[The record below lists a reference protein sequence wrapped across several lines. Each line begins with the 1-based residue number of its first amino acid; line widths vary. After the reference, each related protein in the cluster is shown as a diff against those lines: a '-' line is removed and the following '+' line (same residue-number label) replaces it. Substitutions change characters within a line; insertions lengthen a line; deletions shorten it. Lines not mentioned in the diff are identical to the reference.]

1 MKLTIQTFPLIAL
14 FILGSLTTNTESPK
28 PNSAE
33 KTRLDAGLT
42 QCHATTQRFA
52 AFGNDASF
60 LAEHEKPLPFTF
72 QGQGEMITYEVPG
85 GSKANAFMVKSAK
98 PSNDYLFV
106 VHEWYGLNAYVKNES
121 VKFAERFPEMNVLA
135 LDLYDG
141 KVADNSEDAG
151 KYMQSVKTERALAII
166 NAAQDFVGSDANIYT
181 VGWCF
186 GGGWSL
192 QTAIEMG
199 DQAKAAVMFYG
210 MPEQDMDR
218 LKTLN
223 CDVLA
228 IFAEQDKWIT
238 PEVASKFD
246 EAMAKLDNKLVLK
259 SYDADHGFANPS
271 NPKYNEEAATDAYKN
286 MFEFVSA
293 RR

>member
-1 MKLTIQTFPLIAL
+1 MKLNIYTVPLFAL
-14 FILGSLTTNTESPK
+14 LLLGSIGLNPKTNKSNTNK
-28 PNSAE
+28 
-33 KTRLDAGLT
+33 LDAGIT
-42 QCHATTQRFA
+42 QCHITTLAFA
-52 AFGNDASF
+52 ALGDDKSF
-60 LAEHEKPLPFTF
+60 LAEHEKPVPFTY
-72 QGQGEMITYEVPG
+72 QGPGEMITYDVPG
-85 GSKANAFMVKSAK
+85 GDKANAFMIKSAK
-98 PSNDYLFV
+98 PSKDYLFV

-121 VKFAERFPEMNVLA
+121 AKFAERFPQMNVIA

-166 NAAQDFVGSDANIYT
+166 NAAQDFVGKKANIYT

-210 MPEQDMDR
+210 MPEKDMDR
-218 LKTLN
+218 LKTLK

-228 IFAEQDKWIT
+228 IFAEQDKWIS
-238 PEVASKFD
+238 PSVAAEFETAMSKI
-246 EAMAKLDNKLVLK
+246 DNKLVLK

-271 NPKYNEEAATDAYKN
+271 NPKFNEDAATDAYNN